1 MVLQFRFYR
10 LLDFKQKTC
19 VSSIE
24 DVVEEISM
32 QEYQCL
38 ANNLTTRA
46 YEVVM
51 DSKGKRSA
59 NLSM

>member
-1 MVLQFRFYR
+1 MILQARFFR
-10 LLDFKQKTC
+10 LLDYKQKTH

-32 QEYQCL
+32 LEYQRL
-38 ANNLTTRA
+38 ANNLTTRV
-46 YEVVM
+46 YEAVM

>member
-1 MVLQFRFYR
+1 MILQLRFYR
-10 LLDFKQKTC
+10 LLDYKQKNHLT
-19 VSSIE
+19 SIE

-32 QEYQCL
+32 QEYQRL

>member
-1 MVLQFRFYR
+1 MILQFRFYR
-10 LLDFKQKTC
+10 LLDYKQKTN

-32 QEYQCL
+32 QEYQRL
-38 ANNLTTRA
+38 ASNLTVRA
-46 YEVVM
+46 YEVAM